1 VSLDAACVSRPG
13 TARRVVHEHDAPQP
27 VVHVQLTPASD
38 IRAGADAVADTADK
52 ADKGIR
58 TRGRRG
64 GNLSRKRARD
74 RENRAQND
82 GGDD

>member
-1 VSLDAACVSRPG
+1 MSLDAACVSRPG

-27 VVHVQLTPASD
+27 VVRVQLTPASD
-38 IRAGADAVADTADK
+38 IRAGADAVADTGDK